1 MAKFFLYLKEWIWD
15 LFVNGIISSYLVHFK
30 VRNIFY
36 YIAGI
41 KKISVK
47 KSAIHARCYIS
58 GKNIEIKEGSYIN
71 KECLLDAKGGNI
83 TIGKNVGIGYRC
95 QLLTTNHSY
104 TDKKKRTGKVIASD
118 ITIGD
123 GCWIGAGSII
133 NPGVTIG
140 DGCVIASG
148 SVVTRDCISNGLY
161 AGVPAKMIKRL
172 EQGNSV
178 QLEQYCR

>member
-15 LFVNGIISSYLVHFK
+15 LFVNGIISSYLVNFK

-172 EQGNSV
+172 E
-178 QLEQYCR
+178 

>member
-1 MAKFFLYLKEWIWD
+1 MAKFFFLYLKEWIWD
-15 LFVNGIISSYLVHFK
+15 LFANGIISSYLVHFK

-172 EQGNSV
+172 E
-178 QLEQYCR
+178 

>member
-95 QLLTTNHSY
+95 QLLTTNHRY

-172 EQGNSV
+172 E
-178 QLEQYCR
+178 

>member
-30 VRNIFY
+30 VRKIFY

-172 EQGNSV
+172 E
-178 QLEQYCR
+178 

>member
-30 VRNIFY
+30 ARNIFY

-172 EQGNSV
+172 E
-178 QLEQYCR
+178 

>member
-83 TIGKNVGIGYRC
+83 TTGKNVGIGYRC

-172 EQGNSV
+172 E
-178 QLEQYCR
+178 

>member
-15 LFVNGIISSYLVHFK
+15 LFVNAIISSYLVHFK

-172 EQGNSV
+172 E
-178 QLEQYCR
+178 

>member
-58 GKNIEIKEGSYIN
+58 GKNIEIKVKMSLTNGY
-71 KECLLDAKGGNI
+71 LLCI
-83 TIGKNVGIGYRC
+83 I
-95 QLLTTNHSY
+95 
-104 TDKKKRTGKVIASD
+104 DKV
-118 ITIGD
+118 
-123 GCWIGAGSII
+123 
-133 NPGVTIG
+133 
-140 DGCVIASG
+140 
-148 SVVTRDCISNGLY
+148 
-161 AGVPAKMIKRL
+161 
-172 EQGNSV
+172 
-178 QLEQYCR
+178 

>member
-148 SVVTRDCISNGLY
+148 SVVTRDCISNELY

-172 EQGNSV
+172 E
-178 QLEQYCR
+178 

>member
-1 MAKFFLYLKEWIWD
+1 MAKFFLYLKERIWD

-172 EQGNSV
+172 E
-178 QLEQYCR
+178 

>member
-104 TDKKKRTGKVIASD
+104 TDKKKTTGKVIASD

-172 EQGNSV
+172 E
-178 QLEQYCR
+178 

>member
-1 MAKFFLYLKEWIWD
+1 MIYKCKRIYKWLNLKEWIWD

-172 EQGNSV
+172 E
-178 QLEQYCR
+178 

>member
-1 MAKFFLYLKEWIWD
+1 MTKFFLYLKEWIWD

-172 EQGNSV
+172 E
-178 QLEQYCR
+178 

>member
-15 LFVNGIISSYLVHFK
+15 LFVNGIASSYLVHFK

-133 NPGVTIG
+133 NPGVIIG

-172 EQGNSV
+172 E
-178 QLEQYCR
+178 

>member
-104 TDKKKRTGKVIASD
+104 TDKIKRTGKVIASD

-172 EQGNSV
+172 DKGNSV
-178 QLEQYCR
+178 

>member
-47 KSAIHARCYIS
+47 KSAICYIS

-172 EQGNSV
+172 E
-178 QLEQYCR
+178 

>member
-15 LFVNGIISSYLVHFK
+15 LFVNRIISSYLVHFK

-172 EQGNSV
+172 E
-178 QLEQYCR
+178 

>member
-1 MAKFFLYLKEWIWD
+1 MAKFFLYLKEWTWD

-172 EQGNSV
+172 E
-178 QLEQYCR
+178 

>member
-15 LFVNGIISSYLVHFK
+15 LFVNGIISSYLVHFN

-172 EQGNSV
+172 E
-178 QLEQYCR
+178 

>member
-58 GKNIEIKEGSYIN
+58 GKNIEIKECSYIN

-172 EQGNSV
+172 E
-178 QLEQYCR
+178 

>member
-71 KECLLDAKGGNI
+71 KECLLYAKGGNI

-172 EQGNSV
+172 E
-178 QLEQYCR
+178 

>member
-118 ITIGD
+118 IIFLPD
-123 GCWIGAGSII
+123 S
-133 NPGVTIG
+133 
-140 DGCVIASG
+140 AS
-148 SVVTRDCISNGLY
+148 RYI
-161 AGVPAKMIKRL
+161 R
-172 EQGNSV
+172 
-178 QLEQYCR
+178 

>member
-104 TDKKKRTGKVIASD
+104 TDKIKRTGKVIASD

-172 EQGNSV
+172 E
-178 QLEQYCR
+178 

>member
-148 SVVTRDCISNGLY
+148 SVVTRDCISNGSY

-172 EQGNSV
+172 E
-178 QLEQYCR
+178 

>member
-118 ITIGD
+118 IT
-123 GCWIGAGSII
+123 
-133 NPGVTIG
+133 
-140 DGCVIASG
+140 
-148 SVVTRDCISNGLY
+148 L
-161 AGVPAKMIKRL
+161 
-172 EQGNSV
+172 Q
-178 QLEQYCR
+178 

>member
-1 MAKFFLYLKEWIWD
+1 MAKFFLYLKDCIWD

-172 EQGNSV
+172 E
-178 QLEQYCR
+178 

>member
-1 MAKFFLYLKEWIWD
+1 M
-15 LFVNGIISSYLVHFK
+15 
-30 VRNIFY
+30 RNIFY

-104 TDKKKRTGKVIASD
+104 TDEKKRERERLLQVI
-118 ITIGD
+118 
-123 GCWIGAGSII
+123 
-133 NPGVTIG
+133 
-140 DGCVIASG
+140 
-148 SVVTRDCISNGLY
+148 
-161 AGVPAKMIKRL
+161 
-172 EQGNSV
+172 
-178 QLEQYCR
+178 

>member
-1 MAKFFLYLKEWIWD
+1 MAKFFLYLKEWIWG

-172 EQGNSV
+172 E
-178 QLEQYCR
+178 

>member
-161 AGVPAKMIKRL
+161 AGVPAKMIKIL
-172 EQGNSV
+172 E
-178 QLEQYCR
+178 